1 MTKTILYI
9 ISCLIVMWALDG
21 VRINEIFKKNRYI
34 QSRLLYLIIM
44 FSLSYLLVNFIY
56 DFLRL

>member
-9 ISCLIVMWALDG
+9 ISTLFVMWALDG
-21 VRINEIFKKNRYI
+21 VRINEIFKKNRYF
-34 QSRLLYLIIM
+34 QSRAFYLILM
-44 FSLSYLLVNFIY
+44 FSLSYLFVNFIY